1 MSDEPTLFE
10 RPYFAHV
17 IAFYSQPEEHPT
29 HDEIRALLYSK
40 RAQLTS
46 QELPPPKPTK
56 PYRSSHEP
64 DGGGLALGLA
74 MGIGLGGM
82 FHSW

>member
-1 MSDEPTLFE
+1 MYE

-17 IAFYSQPEEHPT
+17 AAFLSQPEEGPT
-29 HDEIRALLYSK
+29 YAELKARIYPPASPQALEPIIAS
-40 RAQLTS
+40 AVS
-46 QELPPPKPTK
+46 K

-82 FHSW
+82 FHGC